1 MKKTLL
7 ALSVLAAAGTAQAGI
22 EVYNNEGVS
31 VNLKGDIE
39 ITYQN
44 STTSSSMSQQIED
57 ADFGFDVR
65 YAVNDQ
71 ISIGAMWE
79 FDGSESNNSVDTK
92 NGDNYVA
99 VYTQDFGSLKFGRLC
114 TAIDDIGV
122 GNDYQYG
129 VDSFFSS
136 DTFECQDEAVR
147 YDYDNGMFYATLGYV
162 QNKLGENA
170 TTAGNGGADLVDNQG
185 SEGDYI
191 DGYVG
196 ARFADFDL
204 KAIVADYDNDA
215 ETAAASKSSTIYG
228 FEAAFAGVESLN
240 LSAGYYAADREHGTD
255 NLDNDTWALAADYTM
270 GKWNFGTGYSAS
282 SYDSADADS
291 SRWFVNAG
299 YAVAPA
305 TTVYVEFAG
314 VDRSGND
321 WDDVISG
328 GYAKAMT
335 NDNLAAVGVKASF

>member
-7 ALSVLAAAGTAQAGI
+7 ALAVLAAAGSAQAGI
-22 EVYNNEGVS
+22 ELYNQDGVS

-71 ISIGAMWE
+71 VSLGAMWE

-92 NGDNYVA
+92 NGDNYIA
-99 VYTQDFGSLKFGRLC
+99 VYTKDFGSVRLGRTC
-114 TAIDDIGV
+114 TAIDDIGI
-122 GNDYQYG
+122 GNDYQFG
-129 VDSFFSS
+129 IDSFFSS

-162 QNKLGENA
+162 QNKLGEDA
-170 TTAGNGGADLVDNQG
+170 TTPGNGGTDILANQG
-185 SEGDYI
+185 SEGDYV

-196 ARFADFDL
+196 ARFAGFDV
-204 KAIVADYDNDA
+204 KVAVADYDNDA
-215 ETAAASKSSTIYG
+215 EAAADSVSSSLFG
-228 FEAAFAGVESLN
+228 LEAAFGGIENLN
-240 LSAGYYAADREHGTD
+240 LSAGYYAADRAHGDD
-255 NLDNDTWALAADYTM
+255 NLDNKTWALAADYTM
-270 GKWNFGTGYSAS
+270 GKMVFGTGYSAS
-282 SYDSADADS
+282 DYDSADAES
-291 SRWFVNAG
+291 TRWFVNAG
-299 YAVAPA
+299 YTVAPS

-321 WDDVISG
+321 WDDLIAAE
-328 GYAKAMT
+328 YAKAMT
-335 NDNLAAVGVKASF
+335 NDKLVAIGAKASF

>member
-7 ALSVLAAAGTAQAGI
+7 ALAVLAAAGSAQAGI
-22 EVYNNEGVS
+22 ELYNQDGVT

-44 STTSSSMSQQIED
+44 STSSASMSQQIED

-65 YAVNDQ
+65 YAINDQ
-71 ISIGAMWE
+71 VSFGAMWE
-79 FDGSESNNSVDTK
+79 FNGSDTNNEEWTK

-99 VYTQDFGSLKFGRLC
+99 LYTADFGSIKLGRLC
-114 TAIDDIGV
+114 TAIDDIGI
-122 GNDYQYG
+122 GNDYQFG
-129 VDSFFSS
+129 IDAFFSS

-162 QNKLGENA
+162 QNKIDGKVGKNNA
-170 TTAGNGGADLVDNQG
+170 NDNAQNQG

-196 ARFADFDL
+196 VRVAGFDL
-204 KAIVADYDNDA
+204 KAIVADYDDDQANGTSNTLFGA
-215 ETAAASKSSTIYG
+215 EVAYG
-228 FEAAFAGVESLN
+228 AIENLN
-240 LSAGYYAADREHGTD
+240 LSVGYYTVDRTEA
-255 NLDNDTWALAADYTM
+255 NANQDNDTWALAADYTM
-270 GKWNFGTGYSAS
+270 GKWNFGTGYSDS
-282 SYDSADADS
+282 SSDVANTDS

-299 YAVAPA
+299 YALAPS
-305 TTVYVEFAG
+305 TTAYVEFAG
-314 VDRSGND
+314 VDSDETLN
-321 WDDVISG
+321 
-328 GYAKAMT
+328 